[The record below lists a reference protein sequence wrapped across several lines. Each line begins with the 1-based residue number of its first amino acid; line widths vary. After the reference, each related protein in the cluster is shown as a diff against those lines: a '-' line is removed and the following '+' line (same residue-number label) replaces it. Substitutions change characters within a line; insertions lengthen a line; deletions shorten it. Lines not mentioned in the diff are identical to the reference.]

1 MLSWSDRH
9 HTRIIMRL
17 TKTIGAA
24 GALILSALVGGT
36 LIGSALATGVTAD
49 TDATGVTAE
58 YCEIFMDGFASE
70 LGVTREAVGTAGR
83 SAATAAIDTAV
94 AAGDL
99 GEERAT
105 AMRERIDE
113 ADGAGCGWFGHGF
126 VRGFD
131 HGIERGMTRGFLRG
145 HLPEAAADA
154 LGIERPELI
163 PRLRD
168 AESLEAVAD
177 DLTVSYDDVTT
188 SVLAAVQ
195 ADLDAAVTEGMDQ
208 AHADSAIERL
218 TTWLDEG
225 GELRGFGRGGHGRGG
240 WHHRGSDDAPEE

>member
-1 MLSWSDRH
+1 
-9 HTRIIMRL
+9 MRL

-36 LIGSALATGVTAD
+36 LIGSALATDDATD
-49 TDATGVTAE
+49 TDATGAAGE
-58 YCEIFMDGFASE
+58 YCETFMDGFASE
-70 LGVTREAVGTAGR
+70 LGVTSEAVVTAGK
-83 SAATAAIDTAV
+83 SAATAAIESAV

-99 GEERAT
+99 GEERAD
-105 AMRERIDE
+105 ALRERINS
-113 ADGAGCGWFGHGF
+113 ADGTGCGWLGHGF
-126 VRGFD
+126 GRGFD
-131 HGIERGMTRGFLRG
+131 RGLERGMTRGFLRADI
-145 HLPEAAADA
+145 LEAGAEA
-154 LGIERPELI
+154 LGIESSELI
-163 PRLRD
+163 QQLRD

-177 DLTVSYDDVTT
+177 DLAVSYDDVTT

-208 AHADSAIERL
+208 AHADSGIERL